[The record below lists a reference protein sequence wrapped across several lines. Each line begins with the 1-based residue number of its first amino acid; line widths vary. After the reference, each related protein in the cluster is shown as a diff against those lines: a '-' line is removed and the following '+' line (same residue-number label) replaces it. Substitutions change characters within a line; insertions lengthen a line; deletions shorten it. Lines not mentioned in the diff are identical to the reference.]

1 MAHTY
6 RTTDIGIYGHATR
19 SNRGSASLHSG
30 LGPTRHIA
38 YSIHTRA
45 HPLFLYTKL
54 TRTTES
60 LVRHT
65 QASIQHAA
73 ARSSHAT
80 PHTTQSR
87 LCSERMSMQ
96 LRSTGPRIVRYGEGW
111 VRSTCDSK
119 ERAGARGHGHCLTAL
134 YCGRSMLAVAGFVA
148 FATQCSRSCRAKCS
162 ARVEGHVVQ
171 FG

>member
-1 MAHTY
+1 M
-6 RTTDIGIYGHATR
+6 
-19 SNRGSASLHSG
+19 
-30 LGPTRHIA
+30 
-38 YSIHTRA
+38 
-45 HPLFLYTKL
+45 
-54 TRTTES
+54 
-60 LVRHT
+60 RHT

-171 FG
+171 FGYCEHQYGRFTGGDGEGGGGEDTSVAWHAAHPPHHCG